1 MLRAVINMGKKISSV
16 IGLIVIIVSLICLG
30 TFKLQQIQ
38 YNKEAENVK
47 QMLNQRKKVLKERQK
62 IARQSV
68 LDENLVSSNKIKSEN
83 TQAYEARQDLQ
94 TITKKFFTEYFTYNS
109 QSTYIKRK
117 NKVRG
122 IATSS
127 VLNDKKL
134 FNNGLDKTSHSII
147 DAEQIASSYD
157 GNNAY
162 VSGVDQNQIVSG
174 IVEVSYSS
182 RKGSHSSSKITDIY
196 LVKFDSN
203 QRKLIQIQR
212 VGTTGTVVN

>member
-1 MLRAVINMGKKISSV
+1 MGKKISSV

-38 YNKEAENVK
+38 YNKETANVK
-47 QMLNQRKKVLKERQK
+47 QMLNQRKKVLQERQK

-68 LDENLVSSNKIKSEN
+68 LNENLVSSNKTKSEN
-83 TQAYEARQDLQ
+83 TQAYEASQDLQ
-94 TITKKFFTEYFTYNS
+94 TITKKFFIEYFTYDN
-109 QSTYIKRK
+109 QNTYIKRK
-117 NKVRG
+117 NRVHG

-134 FNNGLDKTSHSII
+134 FNNGLDKTGHSII
-147 DAEQIASSYD
+147 DAEQITSSYD
-157 GNNAY
+157 GSNAY
-162 VSGVDQNQIVSG
+162 VSGIDQKQIVSG

-182 RKGSHSSSKITDIY
+182 HKGSHSSSKTTDIY
-196 LVKFDSN
+196 LVKFDGN

-212 VGTTGTVVN
+212 IGTIGTVVN

>member
-1 MLRAVINMGKKISSV
+1 MGKKISSV

-38 YNKEAENVK
+38 YNKETANVK
-47 QMLNQRKKVLKERQK
+47 QLLNQRKKVLKERQK
-62 IARQSV
+62 IAHQSV
-68 LDENLVSSNKIKSEN
+68 LNENLVSSNKTKSEN
-83 TQAYEARQDLQ
+83 TQDYEAKHDLQ
-94 TITKKFFTEYFTYNS
+94 VITKKFFNEYFTYDS
-109 QSTYIKRK
+109 QNTYIKRRD
-117 NKVRG
+117 KVRG

-134 FNNGLDKTSHSII
+134 FNNGLDKTGHSII
-147 DAEQIASSYD
+147 ETEKNASIYD
-157 GNNAY
+157 GSKAY
-162 VSGVDQNQIVSG
+162 VSGIDQDQIVSG

-182 RKGSHSSSKITDIY
+182 RKGSNSSSKTTDIY

>member
-1 MLRAVINMGKKISSV
+1 MGKKIFSV

-38 YNKEAENVK
+38 YNKETANVK

-68 LDENLVSSNKIKSEN
+68 LNENLVSSNKTKSEN
-83 TQAYEARQDLQ
+83 TQAYEASQDLQ
-94 TITKKFFTEYFTYNS
+94 AITKKFFIEYFTYDSQNS
-109 QSTYIKRK
+109 YIKRK
-117 NKVRG
+117 NRVHG

-134 FNNGLDKTSHSII
+134 FNNGLDKTGHSII
-147 DAEQIASSYD
+147 DAEHLASVYD
-157 GNNAY
+157 GSNAY
-162 VSGVDQNQIVSG
+162 VSGIDQNQIVSG

-182 RKGSHSSSKITDIY
+182 RKGSHSSSKTTDIY
-196 LVKFDSN
+196 LVKFDGN

-212 VGTTGTVVN
+212 IGTIGTVVN

>member
-182 RKGSHSSSKITDIY
+182 RKGSHSSSKTTDIY

>member
-1 MLRAVINMGKKISSV
+1 MGKKISSV

-38 YNKEAENVK
+38 YNKETANVK

-62 IARQSV
+62 IARRSV
-68 LDENLVSSNKIKSEN
+68 LNENLVSSNKAKSEN
-83 TQAYEARQDLQ
+83 TQDYEAKHDLQ
-94 TITKKFFTEYFTYNS
+94 IITKNFFNEYFTYDSHN
-109 QSTYIKRK
+109 TYIKRK
-117 NKVRG
+117 DKVRR

-134 FNNGLDKTSHSII
+134 FNNGLDKTGHSITE
-147 DAEQIASSYD
+147 AEHLASVYD
-157 GNNAY
+157 GSNAY
-162 VSGVDQNQIVSG
+162 VSGIDQNQIVSG

-182 RKGSHSSSKITDIY
+182 RKGSHSSSKTTDIY

-212 VGTTGTVVN
+212 IGTIGTVVN